1 MELRLSER
9 QSETFQELS
18 ETPGEDD
25 EEITCFDQFHKIIR
39 VVSPFQK
46 TIGVLL
52 PFHTK

>member
-9 QSETFQELS
+9 QSKLS

-25 EEITCFDQFHKIIR
+25 EEITRFDQFHKIIR

-46 TIGVLL
+46 TIRVLL